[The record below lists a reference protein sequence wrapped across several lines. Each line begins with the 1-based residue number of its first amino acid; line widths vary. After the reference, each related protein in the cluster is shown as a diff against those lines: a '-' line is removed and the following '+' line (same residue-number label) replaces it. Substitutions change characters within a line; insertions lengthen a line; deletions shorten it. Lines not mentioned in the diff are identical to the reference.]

1 MHLVWK
7 AIKTYIVYQKVPDA
21 SEYKGRSGAMN
32 FHFNDPYRF
41 EKPIPRRKVI
51 NVQNSAL

>member
-32 FHFNDPYRF
+32 FH
-41 EKPIPRRKVI
+41 K
-51 NVQNSAL
+51 NVLMIHIVLKNLFQDVKS